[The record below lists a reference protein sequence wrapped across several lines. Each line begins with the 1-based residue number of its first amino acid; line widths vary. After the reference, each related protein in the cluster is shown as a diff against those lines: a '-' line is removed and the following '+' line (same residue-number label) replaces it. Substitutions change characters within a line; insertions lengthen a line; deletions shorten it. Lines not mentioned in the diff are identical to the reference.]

1 MAEKKVVKELPSHT
15 IVIYQ
20 SPLGPDEIFHN
31 SSRSRSVN
39 RKYSLSLFCEDL
51 V

>member
-1 MAEKKVVKELPSHT
+1 MAEKKVAKELPSHT

-31 SSRSRSVN
+31 SHVHGVLIENN
-39 RKYSLSLFCEDL
+39 R
-51 V
+51 